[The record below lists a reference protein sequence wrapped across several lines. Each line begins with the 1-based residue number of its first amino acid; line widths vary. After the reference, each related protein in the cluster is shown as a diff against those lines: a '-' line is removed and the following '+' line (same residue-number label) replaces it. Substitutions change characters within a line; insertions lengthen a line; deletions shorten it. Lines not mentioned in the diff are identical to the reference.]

1 MSQEKSQKIGKTG
14 LSALIIS
21 SAIGTGIFGLMSQLA
36 SEASPGS
43 AIVAWVIVDVG
54 FAALVYCLNHLA
66 QARPDLDSGIF
77 SYAGAAFGPL
87 GEFISGWGY
96 WLASWVS
103 NIAFCTMIMSAL
115 GNFLPAFK
123 GGQNL
128 PSVLLSC
135 AVVWL
140 ITLLVMLGL
149 KSASF
154 VNALV
159 TFCKLIP
166 LLVFLIVMF
175 AAFKAGMFTS
185 HFWENVASSGS
196 PFTAKSLFTQI
207 QGSLIYLVFV
217 FVGIEGASVMGS
229 RAKKK
234 SDATFATVMSLIALI
249 LIYGFI
255 SLLPYGVMTR
265 AQLAALPQPAMSGI
279 LANTVGVWGE
289 GLVDVGLIIS
299 CLGGLLSWTLLPVET
314 TTLLSQDSLL
324 PKVWSKSNKHGAPLF
339 SLIVTAFL
347 ETLFLF
353 SFLITSNAYNFAS
366 AISSTT
372 ALACYAFVSI
382 YEIMYSAKNKKPLG
396 LVMGVISGLFE
407 ILGLVISGWQEVLL
421 LSICYVPG
429 FALFIYRRRK
439 ELKKGQII
447 AMICI
452 LALAILAVI
461 LICMGIISF

>member
-14 LSALIIS
+14 LTALIIS

-36 SEASPGS
+36 SQASPGS
-43 AIVAWVIVDVG
+43 AIVAWVVVDIG

-66 QARPDLDSGIF
+66 QARPELDSGIF

-115 GNFLPAFK
+115 GNFLPIFK

-140 ITLLVMLGL
+140 ITLLVSMGL

-159 TFCKLIP
+159 TVCKLIP
-166 LLVFLIVMF
+166 LLVFLVVMF
-175 AAFKAGMFTS
+175 AAFKSGIFTS

-196 PFTAKSLFTQI
+196 PFTAKSLFTQV
-207 QGSLIYLVFV
+207 QGSLMYLVFV

-234 SDATFATVMSLIALI
+234 SDATFATVMSLVALI

-279 LANTVGVWGE
+279 LAKTVGVWGE
-289 GLVDVGLIIS
+289 GLVDAGLIIS

-314 TTLLSQDSLL
+314 TTLLTQDGLL
-324 PKVWSKSNKHGAPLF
+324 PRIWGKSDRHGAALF
-339 SLIVTAFL
+339 SLIVTSLL

-366 AISSTT
+366 TISSTT
-372 ALACYAFVSI
+372 ALVCYAFVSI
-382 YEIMYSAKNKKPLG
+382 YEVIYSAKNKKPLG
-396 LVMGVISGLFE
+396 LAMGVISGLFE
-407 ILGLVISGWQEVLL
+407 ILGLAVSGWQEVLL

-429 FALFIYRRRK
+429 FALFIYRRRGG
-439 ELKKGQII
+439 LKKGQIAAI
-447 AMICI
+447 VCI
-452 LALAILAVI
+452 TALAVLAVV
-461 LICMGIISF
+461 LVCLGLVSA

>member
-14 LSALIIS
+14 LTALIIS
-21 SAIGTGIFGLMSQLA
+21 SAIGTGIFGLVSQLA
-36 SEASPGS
+36 SEASAGS
-43 AIVAWVIVDVG
+43 AIVAWVIVDIG
-54 FAALVYCLNHLA
+54 FAALVYCLNHLSH
-66 QARPDLDSGIF
+66 ARPDLDSGIF

-115 GNFLPAFK
+115 GNFLPIFK

-128 PSVLLSC
+128 PSILLSC

-140 ITLLVMLGL
+140 ITLLVGMGL

-154 VNALV
+154 INALV
-159 TFCKLIP
+159 TACKLIP

-175 AAFKAGMFTS
+175 AAFKAGIFTS
-185 HFWENVASSGS
+185 HFWENVGSSGS

-265 AQLAALPQPAMSGI
+265 AQLASLPQPAMSAI
-279 LANTVGVWGE
+279 LAKTVGVWGE
-289 GLVDVGLIIS
+289 SLVDVGLIIS

-314 TTLLSQDSLL
+314 TTLLTQDGLL
-324 PKVWSKSNKHGAPLF
+324 PRIWAKTNKHGAAVF
-339 SLIVTAFL
+339 SLLVTAFL

-353 SFLITSNAYNFAS
+353 SFLVTSNAYNFAS
-366 AISSTT
+366 AVSSTT
-372 ALACYAFVSI
+372 ALVCYAFVSV
-382 YEIMYSAKNKKPLG
+382 YEIMYSVKNKEPLG
-396 LVMGVISGLFE
+396 MAM
-407 ILGLVISGWQEVLL
+407 GLVSGIFEVLGMAISGWQEVLL

-429 FALFIYRRRK
+429 FALFIYKRR
-439 ELKKGQII
+439 EGIKKSQII
-447 AMICI
+447 AMVCI
-452 LALAILAVI
+452 LALAILTVI
-461 LICMGIISF
+461 LICLGFISF

>member
-1 MSQEKSQKIGKTG
+1 MSQEKSQKIGKGG

-36 SEASPGS
+36 AAASPGS

-54 FAALVYCLNHLA
+54 FSALVYCLTNLSRE
-66 QARPDLDSGIF
+66 RPDLDSGIF
-77 SYAGAAFGPL
+77 AYAGAAAGPL
-87 GEFISGWGY
+87 GEFVSGWGY

-115 GNFLPAFK
+115 GNFIPAFK

-128 PSVLLSC
+128 PSILLSC

-140 ITLLVMLGL
+140 ITFLVSLGF

-159 TFCKLIP
+159 TICKLIP

-175 AAFKAGMFTS
+175 AAFRAGMFTS
-185 HFWENVASSGS
+185 RFWENVANAGS

-234 SDATFATVMSLIALI
+234 SDATFATVLSLIALI

-265 AQLAALPQPAMSGI
+265 AQLASLPQPAMSGI
-279 LANTVGVWGE
+279 LARTVGVWGE
-289 GLVDVGLIIS
+289 GLVDTGLIIS

-314 TTLLSQDSLL
+314 TTLLAQDGLL
-324 PKVWSKSNKHGAPLF
+324 PGIWSRANRKDAPVF
-339 SLIVTAFL
+339 SLVVTAVL

-366 AISSTT
+366 AICSVT
-372 ALACYAFVSI
+372 ALACYAFVSL
-382 YEIMYSAKNKKPLG
+382 YEIMYSLKHKKPLG
-396 LVMGVISGLFE
+396 LAMGIVSGVFE
-407 ILGLVISGWQEVLL
+407 ILGMAISGWQEVLL
-421 LSICYVPG
+421 LSVCYVPG
-429 FALFIYRRRK
+429 LVLFIYRRRGQI
-439 ELKKGQII
+439 KKGQWA
-447 AMICI
+447 AMIAVCI
-452 LALAILAVI
+452 LAAVAITLSC
-461 LICMGIISF
+461 LGIVSV

>member
-14 LSALIIS
+14 LTALIIS

-36 SEASPGS
+36 SQASPGS
-43 AIVAWVIVDVG
+43 AIVAWVVVDIG

-66 QARPDLDSGIF
+66 QARPELDSGIF

-115 GNFLPAFK
+115 GNFLPIFK

-140 ITLLVMLGL
+140 ITLLVSMGL

-159 TFCKLIP
+159 TVCKLIP
-166 LLVFLIVMF
+166 LLVFLVVMF
-175 AAFKAGMFTS
+175 AAFRSGIFTS

-196 PFTAKSLFTQI
+196 PFTAKSLFTQV
-207 QGSLIYLVFV
+207 QGSLMYLVFV

-234 SDATFATVMSLIALI
+234 SDATFATVMSLVALI

-279 LANTVGVWGE
+279 LAKTVGVWGE
-289 GLVDVGLIIS
+289 GLVDAGLIIS

-314 TTLLSQDSLL
+314 TTLLTQDGLL
-324 PKVWSKSNKHGAPLF
+324 PRIWGKSDRHGAALF
-339 SLIVTAFL
+339 SLIVTSLL

-366 AISSTT
+366 TISSTT
-372 ALACYAFVSI
+372 ALVCYAFVSI
-382 YEIMYSAKNKKPLG
+382 YEVIYSAKNKKPLG
-396 LVMGVISGLFE
+396 LAMGAISGLFE
-407 ILGLVISGWQEVLL
+407 ILGLAVSGWQEVLL

-429 FALFIYRRRK
+429 FALFIYRRRGG
-439 ELKKGQII
+439 LKKGQIA

-452 LALAILAVI
+452 TALAVLAVV
-461 LICMGIISF
+461 LVCLGLVSA

>member
-1 MSQEKSQKIGKTG
+1 MRPEKSEKIGKTG
-14 LSALIIS
+14 LTALIIS
-21 SAIGTGIFGLMSQLA
+21 SAIGTGIFGLVSQLA
-36 SEASPGS
+36 SEASAGS
-43 AIVAWVIVDVG
+43 AIVAWAIVDVG

-66 QARPDLDSGIF
+66 HARPDLDSGIF

-87 GEFISGWGY
+87 GEFVSGWGY

-128 PSVLLSC
+128 PSILLSC

-140 ITLLVMLGL
+140 ITLLVSMGL
-149 KSASF
+149 KSASI

-159 TFCKLIP
+159 TVCKLIP
-166 LLVFLIVMF
+166 LLVFLAIMF
-175 AAFKAGMFTS
+175 VAFKAGIFTS
-185 HFWENVASSGS
+185 RFWGNVISPGS

-217 FVGIEGASVMGS
+217 FVGIEGASVMES

-234 SDATFATVMSLIALI
+234 SDATFATVISLIALI
-249 LIYGFI
+249 LIYAFV
-255 SLLPYGVMTR
+255 SLLPYGVMSR
-265 AQLAALPQPAMSGI
+265 AQLAALPQPAMSAI
-279 LANTVGVWGE
+279 LAKTVGVWGE
-289 GLVDVGLIIS
+289 GLVDAGLIIS

-314 TTLLSQDSLL
+314 TTLLTQDGLL
-324 PKVWSKSNKHGAPLF
+324 PKVWSKTNKHGAALF
-339 SLIVTAFL
+339 SLIATSLL

-366 AISSTT
+366 AVSSTT

-396 LVMGVISGLFE
+396 MAMGIISGVFE
-407 ILGLVISGWQEVLL
+407 ILGMAISGWQEVLL

-429 FALFIYRRRK
+429 FALFIYRRRG

-447 AMICI
+447 AMACI
-452 LALAILAVI
+452 ASMAVLAVV
-461 LICMGIISF
+461 LICLGSISV